1 MSQLIDFIPRTF
13 SECRSLL
20 KDIQG
25 ATTFTLADR
34 SGVPRTLG
42 PEELDELTRLVES
55 QIGEKAPAPA
65 QKHATGKKPSKKTAK
80 K

>member
-13 SECRSLL
+13 SACRSLL

-25 ATTFTLADR
+25 ATTFTVADR
-34 SGVPRTLG
+34 NGVPRTLG
-42 PEELDELTRLVES
+42 PDELSELTGLIES

-65 QKHATGKKPSKKTAK
+65 PKPEPKKKPAKKTAK